1 MRAIRRTYSYV
12 PIPLLIR
19 GLTSTVLFH
28 HDYYYYYP
36 GLIARI
42 ISLSPS
48 KLGFAAPPPN
58 FRPQPENSTPT
69 RVLVLRLSPLLLR
82 PLSTTSTTVERRN
95 GLVLRTVLA
104 LHGFVF
110 SISPRL
116 ERKRERECSSRKSK
130 RERSIW
136 RDIDPLLTGFR
147 RYRFHREPR

>member
-69 RVLVLRLSPLLLR
+69 RVLVPRPPSPSTPFDHLDHCREKKRTR
-82 PLSTTSTTVERRN
+82 PSNCTRFARI
-95 GLVLRTVLA
+95 RI
-104 LHGFVF
+104 FD
-110 SISPRL
+110 L
-116 ERKRERECSSRKSK
+116 ERKRDRERESVRLVKVK
-130 RERSIW
+130 
-136 RDIDPLLTGFR
+136 GNG
-147 RYRFHREPR
+147 RYGAISTPY